1 MQISARKLAKGGEGM
16 GLFNWFGSKKEDRS
30 NTADPEETLEDIL
43 LSVGMINKPIT
54 KEQAL
59 NIPAVS
65 ACVTIIAEC
74 IAGLPVYLYKEDGKS
89 VKKISDDP
97 RIKLLNDETG
107 DTLDA
112 FEFKKALIVDYLLTG
127 GGYAFINRERNR
139 VKSLHH
145 VDASYVATQQNSDP
159 IFKDYRLLVNGAFY
173 EGYQFIKMLRNTKDG
188 ITGTGII
195 HENNKL
201 LSVVY
206 NSLIYEELLLKTGG
220 NKKGFLK
227 SQGRLS
233 DNAMK
238 ELKEAWRKLYS
249 NNTENVVI
257 LNNGLDFQEASSSSV
272 ELQLNENKKT
282 NSEEI
287 CKLFIVPPSI
297 LDGTATEDVTT
308 NWIKTCILPKLISL
322 QTALNKSLLLPSE
335 KGSFYFAFDTKE
347 LLKGDIEK
355 RFKAYEIGTKNG
367 ILQIDEVRYLEDL
380 EPLGLDF
387 IKLGLQDVLYDPVT
401 KKIYTPNTDK
411 TATMDNSNADSKEDS
426 NNETN
431 SDVPT
436 KGGETE

>member
-1 MQISARKLAKGGEGM
+1 M
-16 GLFNWFGSKKEDRS
+16 GIFNWFGRKEEVRNAEES
-30 NTADPEETLEDIL
+30 ETLEDIL
-43 LSVGMINKPIT
+43 LSVGMTNKPIT

-74 IAGLPVYLYKEDGKS
+74 IASLPVYLYKEDGKR
-89 VKKISDDP
+89 VEVITDDP
-97 RIKLLNDETG
+97 RLKLLNDETG
-107 DTLDA
+107 DMLDA
-112 FEFKKALIVDYLLTG
+112 FEFKKALIVDYLLMG
-127 GGYAFINRERNR
+127 GGYAFINRERNN
-139 VKSLHH
+139 VKSLH
-145 VDASYVATQQNSDP
+145 YVETGYVSVQKNADP
-159 IFKDYRLLVNGAFY
+159 IFKDYRILVNGAFY
-173 EGYQFIKMLRNTKDG
+173 EGYQFIKLLRNTKDG
-188 ITGTGII
+188 STGEGII
-195 HENNKL
+195 QENNKL

-206 NSLIYEELLLKTGG
+206 NSLIYEELLLQTGG

-233 DNAMK
+233 DAAIK
-238 ELKEAWRKLYS
+238 ELKTAWKKLYS

-287 CKLFIVPPSI
+287 CKLFLVPSSI
-297 LDGTATEDVTT
+297 LDGTASDDVWD
-308 NWIKTCILPKLISL
+308 NWIKTCIVPKLTAL
-322 QTALNKSLLLPSE
+322 QTAFNKSLLLSSE

-367 ILQIDEVRYLEDL
+367 ILQIDEVRYMEDL

-387 IKLGLQDVLYDPVT
+387 IKLGLQDVLYDPKT
-401 KKIYTPNTDK
+401 KHIYTPNTNK
-411 TATMDNSNADSKEDS
+411 TATIEGSNESS
-426 NNETN
+426 NENLNDGSNIETQ
-431 SDVPT
+431 V

>member
-1 MQISARKLAKGGEGM
+1 MGM
-16 GLFNWFGSKKEDRS
+16 FDWFGRKKEVR
-30 NTADPEETLEDIL
+30 NIEEAETLEDIL
-43 LSVGMINKPIT
+43 LSVGMTNKPIT

-65 ACVTIIAEC
+65 ACVNVIAEC
-74 IAGLPVYLYKEDGKS
+74 IASLPVYLYKENGKA
-89 VKKISDDP
+89 VTKITDDP
-97 RIKLLNDETG
+97 RMKLLNDETG
-107 DTLDA
+107 DTLDS
-112 FEFKKALIVDYLLTG
+112 FEFKKAIVVDYLLSG
-127 GGYAFINRERNR
+127 GGYAFINRERNN

-145 VDASYVATQQNSDP
+145 VESTQVAVQQNADP
-159 IFKDYRLLVNGAFY
+159 IFKDYRILVNGAFY
-173 EGYQFIKMLRNTKDG
+173 EGYQFIKMLRNTTDG
-188 ITGTGII
+188 ATGTGII
-195 HENNKL
+195 QENNKL

-206 NSLIYEELLLKTGG
+206 NSLIYEDLLLQTGG

-233 DNAMK
+233 DTAMK
-238 ELKEAWRKLYS
+238 ELKAAWRKLYS

-297 LDGTATEDVTT
+297 LDGTASDDVWN
-308 NWIKTCILPKLISL
+308 NWIKTCILPKLTAL

-355 RFKAYEIGTKNG
+355 RFKAYEIGAKNG
-367 ILQIDEVRYLEDL
+367 FYQIDEVRYLEDL

-387 IKLGLQDVLYDPVT
+387 IKLGLQDVLYDPKT
-401 KKIYTPNTDK
+401 KQIYTPNTDK
-411 TATMDNSNADSKEDS
+411 TAKMDGSNVDS
-426 NNETN
+426 NNN
-431 SDVPT
+431 SNDDSNVSDPL

>member
-1 MQISARKLAKGGEGM
+1 M
-16 GLFNWFGSKKEDRS
+16 GLFNFLGLKKEVR
-30 NTADPEETLEDIL
+30 AIEQDPGETLEDIL
-43 LSVGMINKPIT
+43 LSVGMTNKPIT

-65 ACVTIIAEC
+65 ACVTIIAES
-74 IAGLPVYLYKEDGKS
+74 IASLPVYLYQENGKS
-89 VKKISDDP
+89 VKKVVNDP
-97 RIKLLNDETG
+97 RLKLLNDETG

-112 FEFKKALIVDYLLTG
+112 FEFKKALITDYLLTG
-127 GGYAFINRERNR
+127 GGYAFINRQRNN
-139 VKSLHH
+139 VTSLHH
-145 VDASYVATQQNSDP
+145 VDASYISIQKNADP
-159 IFKDYRLLVNGAFY
+159 IFKDYQLLVNGAFY
-173 EGYQFIKMLRNTKDG
+173 EEYQFIKILRNTTEG
-188 ITGTGII
+188 MTGVGII
-195 HENNKL
+195 QENNKL

-206 NSLIYEELLLKTGG
+206 NSLIYEDLLLQTGG

-233 DNAMK
+233 DTAMK
-238 ELKEAWRKLYS
+238 ELKAAWRKLYS

-257 LNNGLDFQEASSSSV
+257 LNNGLDFKEASSSSV

-297 LDGTATEDVTT
+297 LDGTASDDVWQ
-308 NWIKTCILPKLISL
+308 NWIKTCILPKLISF

-387 IKLGLQDVLYDPVT
+387 IKLGLQDVLYDPI
-401 KKIYTPNTDK
+401 KKTIYTPNTDK
-411 TATMDNSNADSKEDS
+411 TATIDGSNVDSKEDS

-431 SDVPT
+431 IDDPL
-436 KGGETE
+436 KGGEKV